1 MTQPKG
7 CIVPVLKRGW
17 NQENDSDHT
26 SVGQKYKTRLV
37 AKDFTKK
44 PNINYFDTFAPI
56 IRIFS
61 V

>member
-26 SVGQKYKTRLV
+26 SVGQSAL
-37 AKDFTKK
+37 
-44 PNINYFDTFAPI
+44 PI
-56 IRIFS
+56 FLS
-61 V
+61 K